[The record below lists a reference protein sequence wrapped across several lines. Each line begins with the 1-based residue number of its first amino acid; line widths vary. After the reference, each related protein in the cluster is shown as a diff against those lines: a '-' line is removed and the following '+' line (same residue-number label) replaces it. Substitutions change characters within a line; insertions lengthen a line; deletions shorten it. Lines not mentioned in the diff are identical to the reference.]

1 MESAIL
7 HILHEAIE
15 AHLPN
20 ITDENRRQTALTYL
34 RGLDVALAIRSP
46 DGRTS
51 NAVALR
57 NQDTKSR
64 LNRVISDYRR
74 SAIADTRRLHQRGFQ
89 EFGWDVQN
97 EID

>member
-1 MESAIL
+1 MESAIP

-20 ITDENRRQTALTYL
+20 ITDEKRRRTALTYL
-34 RGLDVALAIRSP
+34 RGLDVALAIRSSES
-46 DGRTS
+46 RTS
-51 NAVALR
+51 NVVALR

-74 SAIADTRRLHQRGFQ
+74 SAIADARRLHQRGFH
-89 EFGWDVQN
+89 EFGWDIRN